1 MFPNGTTAFSPLS
14 LSPTSVPTA
23 SITNGIQVQL
33 LRSKL
38 ILSMHFPY
46 LSPMENFGVVVK
58 YGICFSGDT
67 PDGLQVESCSAIK
80 CAYNDPMHQNFSRRL
95 GFMQAYRFTGQ
106 SVSEVSSCNAF
117 GSLDYKVTLQI
128 LLTFYDSTAETTTGT
143 LRKHFTK
150 PTERGIFSLS
160 IIQEQNL
167 TQKLFGN

>member
-1 MFPNGTTAFSPLS
+1 M
-14 LSPTSVPTA
+14 PTA

-67 PDGLQVESCSAIK
+67 PDGLQQVESCSAIK

-95 GFMQAYRFTGQ
+95 GLYASVLIYRP
-106 SVSEVSSCNAF
+106 ERA
-117 GSLDYKVTLQI
+117 GSLKLQCIWVVALTLTKQ
-128 LLTFYDSTAETTTGT
+128 L
-143 LRKHFTK
+143 TK
-150 PTERGIFSLS
+150 PTVRSILSLR
-160 IIQEQNL
+160 IIQEQNI
-167 TQKLFGN
+167 FGSLNN